1 MSNANNSLNKIID
14 GSNCIGRSISSARFQ
29 IEKVFD
35 DDDSN
40 KKKRLSKTASIPISK
55 SNKFLLIIF
64 NISFVLKDLSN
75 ESQKK
80 IVFEENKEIG
90 NYDTIDALPHI
101 DHYRNIFSFTSSE
114 LKIRP
119 TLEILH
125 GTVKLESTIDL
136 NNEMINSVV
145 ISNEQSSQIEIIKFG
160 WIIGVLVCIFKNFLF
175 EKFLIFVF

>member
-1 MSNANNSLNKIID
+1 
-14 GSNCIGRSISSARFQ
+14 
-29 IEKVFD
+29 
-35 DDDSN
+35 
-40 KKKRLSKTASIPISK
+40 
-55 SNKFLLIIF
+55 
-64 NISFVLKDLSN
+64 LKDLSKLISN
-75 ESQKK
+75 ESEKK
-80 IVFEENKEIG
+80 VLFEE

-160 WIIGVLVCIFKNFLF
+160 WIIGVLVCIFK
-175 EKFLIFVF
+175 IFIRKIFGYLYLRFVVY